1 MVFSSPTFLFYFFPL
16 FFLLYFLSGRSNA
29 VIFLLSLLFYAW
41 GGPQHVP
48 LLLFYILVNY
58 AAGLALGAIP
68 RNRGVLAA
76 GIALNLV
83 LLLLFKY
90 LGFLEA
96 QLDMLGRWLGAGSV
110 PHAGLALP
118 LGISFFTFQGI
129 SYLIDIFR
137 GEVQP
142 QRSLL
147 KFAMYKSMFPQLIA
161 GPIVRYRHIAGKIDR
176 RRVSLFRL
184 RHGAML
190 FTLGLAQKCLIANEV
205 AYPVDQIFKLPHGQL
220 TAGTAW
226 LAAICYMVQIFFD
239 FAGYSNMAIGMGH
252 MMGFSFP
259 ANFNR
264 PYTAQSVT
272 EFWRR
277 WHISL
282 SSWFRDYLYLP
293 LGGNRQG
300 VGRTYRNLFAV
311 FLLCGLWHGANWTF
325 AVWGLYH
332 GLFLV
337 LERLGWSRILSGL
350 WRPLRHLYLLLA
362 VGAGWIIFRAE
373 SLPQALHFYARMAGL
388 GEGEP
393 GLAPL
398 ARFLTPNLLA
408 ALLAAAIFCALPPL
422 TERRLRAGLRRLAAP
437 SSGWRPA
444 ADVSAALL
452 FGAGSLALAAA
463 AAFSLASNAYN
474 PFIYYRF

>member
-16 FFLLYFLSGRSNA
+16 FFLLYFLGGRSNA
-29 VIFLLSLLFYAW
+29 VIFWLSLLFYGW
-41 GGPQHVP
+41 GGPQHLP

-58 AAGLALGAIP
+58 AAGLALGAAP
-68 RNRGVLAA
+68 RNRWVLAA

-90 LGFLEA
+90 LGFIET
-96 QLDMLGRWLGAGSV
+96 QLDAVLGWLGAGSV

-137 GEVQP
+137 GDVRP

-161 GPIVRYRHIAGKIDR
+161 GPIVRYRHIAGKIDG

-190 FTLGLAQKCLIANEV
+190 FSLGLAQKCLIANEV
-205 AYPVDQIFKLPHGQL
+205 AYPADQIFKLPAGQL
-220 TAGTAW
+220 TAGAAW
-226 LAAICYMVQIFFD
+226 LAALCYMLQIFFD

-264 PYTAQSVT
+264 PYAAQSVT

-277 WHISL
+277 WHMSL

-293 LGGNRQG
+293 LGGNREG
-300 VGRTYRNLFAV
+300 IWHTYRNLFLV

-332 GLFLV
+332 GCFLV
-337 LERLGWSRILSGL
+337 LERIGLAKLLSRL

-362 VGAGWIIFRAE
+362 VGAGWVIFRAE
-373 SLPQALHFYARMAGL
+373 SLPQALHVLGQMAGL
-388 GEGEP
+388 GGGEAA
-393 GLAPL
+393 LAPA
-398 ARFLTPNLLA
+398 ARFLTPGLLA
-408 ALLAAAIFCALPPL
+408 ALSAAALFCALPPL
-422 TERRLRAGLRRLAAP
+422 SERRLRAGLRRLLEQAGP
-437 SSGWRPA
+437 RTLP
-444 ADVSAALL
+444 DVTAALL
-452 FGAGSLALAAA
+452 FGAGSLGLLAA